1 MTKRSRLHGWQALGF
16 VLSLMVLTAWHGVQ
30 AAAVDA
36 AAARAFAANWLASAG
51 DPLNNGLSE
60 KTLGE
65 GATPIP
71 SDAGVTLAY
80 AIGLK
85 PAGFVVIAA
94 DDRLSPLVM
103 FSDSGAFSLDT
114 RNPALAFLKADLT
127 ARFAVLAQ
135 SAPATRGAADANVA
149 AAIQAN
155 QDYWRRFTSAQTRAS
170 TQDVVAETWVDA
182 LVKSQWSQG
191 EGIFNY
197 HTPTIYDRSYSF
209 DNPGSKDNIVCGCV
223 ATMTAQLMRYFQW
236 PQKPIGKVTGNC
248 TIVYKNQNV
257 EPKDETKEIALE
269 LYLRGGDGRG
279 GAYRWD
285 LMPLT
290 ATGAESI
297 EVLSQIGALCF
308 DAGLSVNM
316 TYNIENGGAS
326 GAKAN
331 AATMMSTFQYA
342 GVAGGANLDTA
353 RASLDARRPC
363 AFSMSS
369 ATAGDGH
376 AVVLDGYGRI
386 DGRWYYHLNMGW
398 GGNSDGWYNFEETW
412 MGGNGN
418 YWNTGVSV
426 DYQNIYRQ
434 PLQKNELATTEGR
447 IISGRITDANGKPV
461 AGVKVAIRKAGE
473 TDIHQTMLAWYD
485 PIDPVATPIYRD
497 WDQFGNNDGIWQDS
511 ELPGADKFRNTTDA
525 NGIWAI
531 DKVAAG
537 SYEIVLE
544 KDGLQFQ
551 GVKDVIVGSANTW
564 GINFVASPEEELALE
579 NWWTENNVVYLEFNR
594 AVGRVLADASKLKIG
609 SVNLST
615 SSSVRINPASNL
627 IAIII
632 DGTVPSGELAMDE
645 DFLVIDVDGDST
657 SDQNGVNDAA
667 VIKVAPKVS
676 GKTADAAPAAS
687 SVTAITRDGNA
698 FDTVGPEL
706 TFKVV
711 GTLDAIAIT
720 DFHIARDVAY
730 HGPEGTYTEK
740 QAVSLPTATISSWDA
755 STGTLTVKV
764 GSGDGF
770 IRVDYLPAKGR
781 PFLTSETYHVD
792 NVAPAIVEAKIDPA
806 NRFVDIIWNEPVGN
820 AKYQALT
827 ANDLDLRLHTN
838 NGTITNA
845 LVYKV
850 TKTDGNPLPGP
861 ATSIR
866 AYIKYTPDLAAD
878 VSFNPTTP
886 SAMANAGQDTL
897 KALKVPAGVET
908 IEILPYAGRV
918 TDKNGN
924 DVPDT
929 TTTGELTLSD
939 NKPPCLTSAILGY
952 DNYALLLTFNER
964 VFNNDLGIINLDTK
978 AVKEANAKIDKYGGQ
993 KIETQIPATS
1003 FKLSVKTFGGKSVTL
1018 ESSKVIRVP
1027 MEGEAEHRIGTC
1039 NVYLIFKDDVRKIID
1054 PSNYNYGDEKCPKSI
1069 IVEIEK
1075 NKIFN
1080 VRGIPNKPIKLEI
1093 PIHYNYNLGY
1103 SLGETPNAAMLPPAM
1118 FSNYGRGDN
1127 RTNVY
1132 TQIIAKKEDTET
1144 LYVKYPDD
1152 KGYGGILLNNV
1163 IDDTADDEEG
1173 AAVDEALEYYGVWY
1187 RDLDGDGRVDAVDLN
1202 FKNPYR
1208 PDPSTGKV
1216 AVLTIGSQALTGF
1229 NVWVQ
1234 ANDPN
1239 DYDDNENGFFLPK
1252 DELSWSSYFPS
1263 EKTPKNKKTNKEQY
1277 GYFAD
1282 NWDTNKS
1289 FYKFSSNWVKV
1300 TVKSAK
1306 TIPNSKLGYRF
1317 TTLRLEL
1324 DQKYIPPRTHGDRY
1338 VMVTYTAPKYY
1349 AQKSGKEDQESG
1361 SYDGRIIGAKSLEA
1375 MRDKSPTNP
1384 LNANTIWG
1392 NSDEEAGLY
1401 WVYSRTHNYKNDGTC
1416 NAYFMVDSFGPVFA
1430 WDGAAPA
1437 PVTATAWRGSSYLRN
1452 GETNANAY
1460 DYLDIRFSEPIAYA
1474 ADKALGSQFGYND
1487 APDANLFKPE
1497 GVLHGVWGAEV
1508 LEDGYTVR
1516 YKANGNAFTSRQFN
1530 FNGALYGLNG
1540 GFNET
1545 FAHGRATNAPT
1556 LYCDHRAF
1564 NGTAIGVQPVPAQ
1577 YRVLSQDDNVPLLR
1591 VIDGDASITTNR
1603 SSRGSSVG
1611 CGDYSVTMTMK
1622 ASSVLLKT
1630 IAQGGAFTNKTATWC
1645 RDATELGDA
1654 TAQVTDSWRARGT
1667 SEYGLLANSLSE
1679 ANRPGSA
1686 VYGAIGNITATNL
1699 NYQGYVRGKQNLSAD
1714 GLTYAPDPV
1723 EWGYGYSTF
1732 STPIRA
1738 MMSGPVYNMVK
1749 VSPYTDT
1756 APNKTTR
1763 IQANQAVPV
1772 LGIDIAGSST
1782 YKLTQLVV
1790 RAIDMSQGQFDP
1802 AIDFRPL
1809 ADGAT
1814 SGILLVNAAGQIVD
1828 ISNDGL
1834 EWSEWRTNA
1843 AGQMYRE
1850 VTMRLLSPDALP
1862 TIGGNAQSFDYV
1874 LKVVTSE
1881 NFNLGDSFV
1890 IEIPD
1895 DGITIGNFS
1904 SADEHTATWGTPN
1917 GTKGFPFTDHR
1928 FRDNNADGAWSAGD
1942 AIASNEDASYIY
1954 PLYDG
1959 GRPYENRQSVPF
1971 LSKPGV
1977 NVRNLYYAKKSG
1989 ATNPEISPSHG
2000 VANFSSYYENL
2011 ISLLSA
2017 KGIDFLGTEIDL
2029 DYNVDYVPG
2038 DDVWYDIGGEPGV
2051 YDEGIDIPLFGNAN
2065 AFPLPWQISEAGAQS
2080 PHLRAAAPASAGS
2093 ALAGNTIAA
2102 PSGQP
2107 VAVVGVDMQDAG
2119 AGFGPRYVLNGSI
2132 LIETISKNAV
2142 YGNSVVTFNSADK
2155 TLAWNGGAAV
2165 SVPAPVGDRAI
2176 LVGADGAFMVVRRLE
2191 DTLPA
2196 ADTTV
2201 DMVIS
2206 SNDDRDIQQ
2215 PTAITGVRILGVGRG
2230 NEPGTYTLSRSG
2242 NFLSWNGGDAVDV
2255 SAGGHFILNPATTD
2269 YLKIQVSQLGG
2280 APSEPLAVYQSEGR
2294 TIMPFLHI
2302 SGLEIMAASDMI
2314 RQGFYTFSYD
2324 GAGALSWGTG
2334 NPVKV
2339 NALKEGDLAIVY
2351 GDGQSTDYP
2360 HNYIVVRRGAGP
2372 LPAEAVSDSLFVNQT
2387 QLLKVDVT
2395 LTNVKGVTPTH
2406 FSPMSNDETSGIS
2419 LWWDANADGKF
2430 NLGDMFVPL
2439 LEVPVLVG
2447 GGNSYSCTLR
2457 PDPSWLTAWLSS
2469 PQNTATRGHNFFVC
2483 VRTTVDMSY
2492 GDQFSVAAKFYE
2504 PTEPDYENGGVCFAT
2519 GNSGVI
2525 SCTSITNTVFTKRT
2539 HAGQSIDAGQH
2550 VNLVAIDHFLGADLG
2565 NSVYITSVKVNIHG
2579 VDNFDPEKVFTPMDA
2594 ANPGE
2599 RGIVLKTAA
2608 GKVVPCHIVITD
2620 EPAKKLW
2627 TYELLPEASAGDSSV
2642 PADAD
2647 GGQADHLIAINLSDE
2662 LPFGVSFYA
2671 SMGDTA
2677 VSYNTGAGSAAGVRT
2692 DNLTSTINSSYA
2704 DLLGSSMVSTTT
2716 GLLVN
2721 RIGAGVA
2728 SAYHNITI
2736 GYDPITNTYTLSWN
2750 GNSVTIDMTEP
2761 GTYTLGS
2768 GSNAITVTFDP
2779 AAFLKEDTIVNGR
2792 PPQTIKLGDKLLP
2805 VAAQG
2810 LRYHDAN
2817 ANGRYD
2823 DGEAIALANGKPVYG
2838 TDTAL
2843 CSVDF
2848 TAADRLSFFD
2858 ENGDGRYDA
2867 GEAIFHDTDG
2877 IYSLPWMDHFL
2888 DSDNYVTPG
2897 QGAASAIGANA
2908 YLVDAATVSPAAGD
2922 DVAAGL
2928 YLYYLD
2934 TNPDGRGYVHG
2945 EDIIV
2950 ARSAAAGPMPELK
2963 LSAAD
2968 KIVLDPAYL
2977 ALEDKSAYTAPAVG
2991 SALAQ
2996 FDPQDYLRF
3005 RRGGNDDAA
3014 FEQGEALF
3022 LSVDGKYSAPSFTW
3036 TIRVDNHR
3044 VARRYNP
3051 SAPAPFNDAS
3061 SALTAIIGLD
3071 LANSGATDVLLTS
3084 LTLRFYNDRGFT
3096 QSDLRTLTKDIQSG
3110 VQLWRDMDGNGIFNP
3125 AIDQLVELS
3134 DAPAWSNDGT
3144 ASILTFSPKSGN
3156 DIASENVDGIYD
3168 FFVVIQPDVT
3178 SNSLQ
3183 EYNYD
3188 KGDQFHVVVR
3198 NADVSLNKPL
3208 NTSAA
3213 LTTSVITIDSCPP
3226 AVDATPSVADSDK
3239 DGFIETISISFNE
3252 KLRPGMLDDTAIWNI
3267 VDADTN
3273 NPVIVEKATLSDDY
3287 LTVTLTLAE
3296 ASLGT
3301 SSGPQR
3307 LGVSYTS
3314 DCALLDWAGNPVD
3327 FTDIVTGDTIAPAIL
3342 HHQLPVSAAAI
3353 DLDTVTP
3360 AAFFYHDRNA
3370 NNQWDDGED
3379 IWTGSA
3385 TYADPAIY
3393 ADARQRVWNG
3403 GNAWTTTLGY
3413 TGKPLANAK
3422 FCDANA
3428 NGAFDAGEF
3437 AWLDLDDNGDCL
3449 AADITIPTNR
3459 TEEIEVLDSDHDGI
3473 VDAIRVS
3480 FSEALKDDTMT
3491 GYLAY
3496 ADAFLAP
3503 KWSLAGRSNLK
3514 AWRQGLNDT
3523 TLKDAIDNSVLYFSF
3538 DPASTPDTNL
3548 TPALSIA
3555 SGETLADAAGNKLNG
3570 GAALSGLATTD
3581 QARPVLLK
3589 AVASARV
3596 SAKGTLAAG
3605 STITLTFSEPL
3616 VQYLDETAS
3625 LLDDDLAI
3633 SGAPDLN
3640 DVAIVANANVI
3651 TLTFNAETTGWPPSG
3666 VTITVNDVADS
3677 IFGDAA
3683 GHSLLPVADF
3693 PIEGLQAADPT
3704 AFISPTEGQF
3714 IRSVSDKLAVNVHL
3728 GDGFAATIWT
3738 LQLLNAKTGDI
3749 LASANG
3755 TAADLKA
3762 DPLFTFSGWRQ
3773 PGVYTYTLKLTLT
3786 IGDADTVTE
3795 VTFFAAAPDDVLN
3808 AGEVV
3813 NDGPAADT
3821 DQILATDTELAANW
3835 GDFAAANGLPA
3846 ASYYTLAF
3854 QKDGADFADPVT
3866 VPGTSADIDELTL
3879 TLGRAYRAIVEAYSA
3894 DNILLAR
3901 AYSDGATAVDALD
3914 DITAPVIVSA
3924 NIADADGNALTQT
3937 SSTSTLHVAWNALDD
3952 IAIGQFQY
3960 RVVKTADSA
3969 LWSEDTGT
3977 MTAARQGFATTTTA
3991 NGGILVIGGFNGTV
4005 YLGSA
4010 ETYSA
4015 AARAWTA
4022 ASYTLNVPRANFGFI
4037 DLGDGRLVALG
4048 GDTATGATDSIEIFN
4063 GTAWL
4068 NAGTL
4073 PAALYGSQAVK
4084 VDDSRIWLIGGF
4096 DTDGNMSSDIVEITI
4111 ADDNTAHCLLLPC
4124 KLSTPRAGYQAAA
4137 QRRNGKLYVV
4147 VAGGYDD
4154 ANAPSAVI
4162 DSFEVETL
4170 ALTTRAFATPRSD
4183 AALVEV
4189 PQDADNSDLWFIGGL
4204 DADNKALTSVE
4215 RLRASGVVD
4224 SVADMTDARFG
4235 AAAIWLAS
4243 AECVLVAGGYRDFTT
4258 GLASAEI
4265 AFAAGTA
4272 WKPAANLT
4280 TAGRYGFSLAVA
4292 GQEDN
4297 ERVVAF
4303 GGLANDRYTTVTES
4317 RATVEAVTAWTTRTV
4332 DPAVDSLDT
4341 VFTIDGL
4348 DLTVGD
4354 SYAVQLKA
4362 ADAAGNWSSV
4372 FETPAVL
4379 IDLSPIVTLDCELL
4393 PTDGLA
4399 TARSSFTFT
4408 VHGDGVSDYR
4418 WQLNDNGWSDW
4429 TPAANAITL
4438 NGLAADAYTLRVV
4451 GRTAAGL
4458 EQAEA
4463 IATVRTWTVELPLA
4477 TIASGLPADSTSN
4490 TDFVVAVTGNGITHY
4505 RYRLNGADWSADC
4518 AIDQTLALNGL
4529 AEGTHTLD
4537 IVGGADGVWQT
4548 TLTSQTWTVVARQ
4561 LAITTKP
4568 DIPADRIIAVNAIDI
4583 TLADTADPAEVNDFR
4598 YELRDSEGN
4607 LVAGGA
4613 DELPLGQTVSL
4624 TALKPGLYTFSAVGK
4639 RKGVWEETSHTEMT
4653 FTVAAADFAFFTPEL
4668 AVSTTTN
4675 YTVTVNL
4682 NGLTACEYAL
4692 DYGETVT
4699 LDDGEDTFDIGPLT
4713 TGRHLLKLWG
4723 IDANDNRQTNA
4734 AEILVNVTS
4743 ELPVGDRLIVRLDPP
4758 AATQALADGYIDLTL
4773 VVSDR
4778 LMAEPAASDF
4788 IVTNGTV
4795 KAITPVDGDAK
4806 AFVVTVTPTLAEDAA
4821 DAAVTVQ
4828 LPANTLYTSATGTGN
4843 AASNVAS
4850 VIVYRDALLDFTLV
4864 AQDKDGNDLPAEG
4877 INLGDVITVTVQAKS
4892 AAAFNGGELKLLF
4905 NPDKFALA
4913 EELTDP
4919 ATLLVDP
4926 YVFYIKLA
4934 ENNPDKPGENNPDE
4948 PGKDNPDEPG
4958 KDNPD
4963 FERLYDGAEPARLIG
4978 FRLAALADLEK
4989 TAPAAGTNAF
4999 ITLKLKAIAAGAA
5012 DAADLR
5018 VVAADN
5024 AAVSLAGYGLVAA
5037 DSPAI
5042 RYGNLSVAVNEPVPT
5057 ITIAL
5062 DKTTVTE
5069 GEKATL
5075 TASIDHIASADLD
5088 IDITGDRHLH
5098 LTIPAGTL
5106 TASCDIET
5114 ADDSFLTGDYTID
5127 LQVEDASFGTIGPY
5141 SAVTLTVRDADAR
5154 NITVT
5159 ASPDTI
5165 REGESVTF
5173 TAALPEGVTAK
5184 TAAQLTFS
5192 LTASTLESG
5201 CYIVDAARLTIPAG
5215 ASAGTVTIT
5224 TYPDGIQDDGRELV
5238 LAIDALTI
5246 GSASAALFTA
5256 PEPITVGVDNT
5267 DAIPGDFTEDGTVDY
5282 KDILKFA
5289 NYYGTITT
5297 SETAQYDLNSD
5308 GVIDYKD
5315 VLILASTYD
5324 SGSTR
5329 SALYASVRANPVI
5342 QLKLVETSGKSVFQV
5357 GDTLSFELRLSAP
5370 EALNLKGG
5378 VAVFSFDSSVLDFT
5392 SELTTK
5398 VIIDEDWRDFGAGV
5412 EVQKNGAIQLR
5423 GINMDGI
5430 DAEPGQEVTI
5440 ARFTMEAKAE
5450 CAAASVTLSDPE
5462 GTSDRGNTE
5471 DGTLDAEVIQA
5482 PAFTIS
5488 NGDNPPAITLAF
5500 EVTASTTRASEKVGF
5515 ILATRSGA
5523 SADVAAAD
5531 GDIVATPAG
5540 PEPYRLVSKA
5550 GDIELVRDFRPLA
5563 DDTTWPIAIT
5573 VTAGTLTLDWALS
5586 LSGTDPDYAMP
5597 AYYNFY
5603 LDLGDGS
5610 QPIHL
5615 NAPGAA
5621 TSIELPA
5628 GSYTNASVRAV
5639 KADFCKTLTLS
5650 LNAGWNLIGLP
5661 FALDDDSTARL
5672 AALKPSMLQDGVYSP
5687 AAVADFTAGQVLWL
5701 NLAAATELT
5710 LSGIVTEPA
5719 QGVAVKAGWNFV
5731 TPLWGATLTRPDTAT
5746 VPIIWRWTPEGYRDC
5761 LDGSTQE
5768 LGRGYWL
5775 YSTTDQLIWTK

>member
-1 MTKRSRLHGWQALGF
+1 MRSRLHGWRALGC

-36 AAARAFAANWLASAG
+36 AAARTFAANWLTAAG

-65 GATPIP
+65 GVTPIA
-71 SDAGVTLAY
+71 SDEGVTLAY
-80 AIGLK
+80 AINLQ

-103 FSDSGAFSLDT
+103 FSDRGAFSLDK

-135 SAPATRGAADANVA
+135 NAAETRGAADDVTAT
-149 AAIQAN
+149 IQSN
-155 QDYWRRFTSAQTRAS
+155 QDYWRRFTSAQTRAG
-170 TQDVVAETWVDA
+170 TQNVVAETWVDA
-182 LVKSQWSQG
+182 LIKSKWNQG
-191 EGIFNY
+191 DGIYNY
-197 HTPTIYDRSYSF
+197 HTPTIYDSSYSF
-209 DNPGSKDNIVCGCV
+209 DNPGSTDNIVCGCV

-236 PQKPIGKVTGNC
+236 PQKPIGKVTGSCN
-248 TIVYKNQNV
+248 IVYRNQNID
-257 EPKDETKEIALE
+257 PKNLEIEGKYFRGITLTDY
-269 LYLRGGDGRG
+269 YLRGGDGRG

-285 LMPLT
+285 LMPLSP
-290 ATGAESI
+290 TGSEPNEA
-297 EVLSQIGALCF
+297 LSQIGALCF

-316 TYNIENGGAS
+316 TYNSKNSGES

-331 AATMMSTFQYA
+331 ADTMMSTFQYA
-342 GVAGGANLDTA
+342 GVSGGANLDTA

-369 ATAGDGH
+369 ATAGGGH

-398 GGNSDGWYNFEETW
+398 GGNADGWYNFEETW
-412 MGGNGN
+412 MGGTGK
-418 YWNTGVSV
+418 YWNTGVNV

-434 PLQKNELATTEGR
+434 PLQKNELATTAGR

-497 WDQFGNNDGIWQDS
+497 WDQAGNNDGKWDDD

-551 GVKDVIVGSANTW
+551 GVKAVTVGSANQW
-564 GINFVASPEEELALE
+564 GLNFVATPEEELALE

-594 AVGRVLADASKLKIG
+594 AVGRVLADVSKLKIG
-609 SVNLST
+609 SVALSE

-627 IAIII
+627 IAIIL

-645 DFLVIDVDGDST
+645 DFLVIDVDGDSA
-657 SDQNGVNDAA
+657 SDQEGVNDAA
-667 VIKVAPKVS
+667 VIKVAPQVP
-676 GKTADAAPAAS
+676 GKSAGSASATS

-706 TFKVV
+706 TFKVE

-730 HGPEGTYTEK
+730 HGPEGTWSEK
-740 QAVSLPTATISSWDA
+740 LAVTPPTATISSWDA
-755 STGTLTVKV
+755 ATGILTVNV
-764 GSGDGF
+764 GTGDAF
-770 IRVDYLPAKGR
+770 VRVDYLPATGR
-781 PFLTSETYHVD
+781 PFLTGKTYHVD
-792 NVAPAIVEAKIDPA
+792 NLAPAIVKAEIDPS
-806 NRFVDIIWNEPVGN
+806 NQFVDIEWNEPVGN

-838 NGTITNA
+838 NGTITKA

-850 TKTDGNPLPGP
+850 TNTDGTELTGP
-861 ATSIR
+861 AAAIR
-866 AYIKYTPDLAAD
+866 AYIKYTPDLAVD
-878 VSFNPTTP
+878 VTFDPANP
-886 SAMANAGQDTL
+886 SDMANAGQDTL

-908 IEILPYAGRV
+908 IEILPYAGQV

-929 TTTGELTLSD
+929 TTTGELALSD
-939 NKPPCLTSAILGY
+939 TKPPCLTSAILGY

-964 VFNNDLGIINLDTK
+964 IFANSHGILNFQNRADIK
-978 AVKEANAKIDKYGGQ
+978 ASAFTVVANAKDGTKT
-993 KIETQIPATS
+993 KIS
-1003 FKLSVKTFGGKSVTL
+1003 GLY
-1018 ESSKVIRVP
+1018 RVP
-1027 MEGEAEHRIGTC
+1027 MEGENDHRLGTNAIYLMFTNTAERKWLDPNGYADSDAKRPVSVTLTINANSLYNQRGIG
-1039 NVYLIFKDDVRKIID
+1039 N
-1054 PSNYNYGDEKCPKSI
+1054 
-1069 IVEIEK
+1069 
-1075 NKIFN
+1075 NKIS
-1080 VRGIPNKPIKLEI
+1080 VTIPL
-1093 PIHYNYNLGY
+1093 HQNYNLGY
-1103 SLGETPNAAMLPPAM
+1103 ARGDDHRAAMLPPAM
-1118 FSNYGRGDN
+1118 FSNFGRGDN
-1127 RTNVY
+1127 DTNVY
-1132 TQIIAKKEDTET
+1132 TQIIAKEK

-1152 KGYGGILLNNV
+1152 KGFGAIQLNNV
-1163 IDDTADDEEG
+1163 IDDTANDEQG
-1173 AAVDEALEYYGVWY
+1173 AAEGEALEYYGVWY

-1208 PDPSTGKV
+1208 LNPSTGNV
-1216 AVLTIGSQALTGF
+1216 ADLKIGSQALAGF

-1239 DYDDNENGFFLPK
+1239 DYQNEEEYLYLPK
-1252 DELSWSSYFPS
+1252 DELYWAAYFPFG
-1263 EKTPKNKKTNKEQY
+1263 TNPKNTKWGKDKY
-1277 GYFAD
+1277 AYFAD
-1282 NWDTNKS
+1282 NWDTSKS
-1289 FYKFSSNWVKV
+1289 FYKFSSNWVKAM
-1300 TVKSAK
+1300 VKSAK
-1306 TIPNSKLGYRF
+1306 TIPNSNLGYRF

-1324 DQKYIPPRTHGDRY
+1324 DQTHIPPRTHGDRY

-1349 AQKSGKEDQESG
+1349 AQKSGNQDQESG

-1375 MRDKSPTNP
+1375 KRDKAPSNP
-1384 LNANTIWG
+1384 ENVNTIWG

-1401 WVYSRTHNYKNDGTC
+1401 WVYSRTHKYKYDDGTC

-1437 PVTATAWRGSSYLRN
+1437 PVTATAWRASSYLRN
-1452 GETNANAY
+1452 GESDASAY

-1474 ADKALGSQFGYND
+1474 ADKALGAQFGYND
-1487 APDANLFKPE
+1487 TSDDALFKPE

-1530 FNGALYGLNG
+1530 FFGALYGLNG

-1545 FAHGRATNAPT
+1545 FAHSRYTESPPT

-1564 NGTAIGVQPVPAQ
+1564 SGTAIGVQPVPAQ
-1577 YRVLSQDDNVPLLR
+1577 YRVLSQDATVPMLR

-1603 SSRGSSVG
+1603 SSRGNSVG

-1630 IAQGGAFTNKTATWC
+1630 IAQGGAFTTKTATWY
-1645 RDATELGDA
+1645 RDATRLGDA
-1654 TAQVTDSWRARGT
+1654 TAQFSDSERSRGT
-1667 SEYGLLANSLSE
+1667 TEYGLRANSLSE

-1686 VYGAIGNITATNL
+1686 VYGAIGNITATNVTHQAY
-1699 NYQGYVRGKQNLSAD
+1699 NQGKQNLSAS

-1723 EWGYGYSTF
+1723 EWGYGYSSF

-1749 VSPYTDT
+1749 VSPIT
-1756 APNKTTR
+1756 APSRTTR
-1763 IQANQAVPV
+1763 IQANQAISV
-1772 LGIDIAGSST
+1772 LGIDIAGSSS
-1782 YKLTQLVV
+1782 YKLTKIVV

-1809 ADGAT
+1809 ADGAA
-1814 SGILLVNAAGQIVD
+1814 SGVLLLNAAGQVVD

-1850 VTMRLLSPDALP
+1850 VTMRLLAPDALP
-1862 TIGGNAQSFDYV
+1862 TAGGAAQSFDYT

-1881 NFNLGDSFV
+1881 NFNLGDSFI

-1895 DGITIGNFS
+1895 DGISIGNFA
-1904 SADEHTATWGTPN
+1904 SADEHAATWGTPN

-1928 FRDNNADGAWSAGD
+1928 FRDNNKDGAWSYGD
-1942 AIASNEDASYIY
+1942 AIASSEDASYIY

-1959 GRPYENRQSVPF
+1959 GRPYENMQSVPF

-2080 PHLRAAAPASAGS
+2080 PHLRAAAPATAGS
-2093 ALAGNTIAA
+2093 ALASATIAA

-2142 YGNSVVTFNSADK
+2142 YGNSVVTFSSAEQ

-2165 SVPAPVGDRAI
+2165 AVPAKVGERAI

-2191 DTLPA
+2191 DTLPT

-2230 NEPGTYTLSRSG
+2230 NEPGAYVLSRSG
-2242 NFLSWNGGDAVDV
+2242 NSLSWNGGPAVDV
-2255 SAGGHFILNPATTD
+2255 SAGGHFILNPASTD
-2269 YLKIQVSQLGG
+2269 YLKIQVSQVGG
-2280 APSEPLAVYQSEGR
+2280 AASETLAVYQSEGR

-2302 SGLEIMAASDMI
+2302 SGLEIMAVSDMI

-2334 NPVKV
+2334 SPVKV
-2339 NALKEGDLAIVY
+2339 NALKQGDLAIVY

-2439 LEVPVLVG
+2439 LEAPVLVG
-2447 GGNSYSCTLR
+2447 GGNSYTCTLR

-2519 GNSGVI
+2519 GNSGTI

-2599 RGIVLKTAA
+2599 RGIVLKTAT
-2608 GKVVPCHIVITD
+2608 GKVVPCHIVITAD
-2620 EPAKKLW
+2620 PANKLW

-2768 GSNAITVTFDP
+2768 GDNAITVTFDP

-2792 PPQTIKLGDKLLP
+2792 PPKTLKLGDRLLP
-2805 VAAQG
+2805 VAGQG

-2823 DGEAIALANGKPVYG
+2823 DGEAIALADGTPIYG
-2838 TDTAL
+2838 SDTAL
-2843 CSVDF
+2843 CAVDF
-2848 TAADRLSFFD
+2848 SAADRISFFD
-2858 ENGDGRYDA
+2858 ENGNGAYDA
-2867 GEAIFHDTDG
+2867 NEAIFHDTDG

-2908 YLVDAATVSPAAGD
+2908 YLVDAATVSPDAGA

-2950 ARSAAAGPMPELK
+2950 ARSAAAGAMPELT
-2963 LSAAD
+2963 LAAAD

-3022 LSVDGKYSAPSFTW
+3022 LSADGKYSAPSFTW
-3036 TIRVDNHR
+3036 TIRVDNNR

-3051 SAPAPFNDAS
+3051 NAPAPFNDAS

-3144 ASILTFSPKSGN
+3144 ASLLTFSPKSGN
-3156 DIASENVDGIYD
+3156 EIISENVDGIYD

-3183 EYNYD
+3183 EYNHD

-3226 AVDATPSVADSDK
+3226 AIAATPAVTDSDK
-3239 DGFIETISISFNE
+3239 DGFIETITIAFNE
-3252 KLRPGMLDDTAIWNI
+3252 RLRPGMLDDTAIWNI

-3301 SSGPQR
+3301 TSGPQR
-3307 LGVSYTS
+3307 LGVAYTS

-3327 FTDIVTGDTIAPAIL
+3327 FTDIVTGDSIAPVVL
-3342 HHQLPVSAAAI
+3342 HHQLPVSTAAI
-3353 DLDTVTP
+3353 DYDCVTP

-3370 NNQWDDGED
+3370 NGQWDDGED
-3379 IWTGSA
+3379 IWTGAS
-3385 TYADPAIY
+3385 TY

-3403 GNAWTTTLGY
+3403 GNAWTTPIGY
-3413 TGKPLANAK
+3413 VGKPLANAK
-3422 FCDANA
+3422 FCDAND
-3428 NGAFDAGEF
+3428 NGTFDAGEF
-3437 AWLDLDDNGDCL
+3437 AWLDLDDDDDCL
-3449 AADITIPTNR
+3449 AADVLIPTSR

-3473 VDAIRVS
+3473 IDAIRVT

-3491 GYLAY
+3491 GYLAH

-3538 DPASTPDTNL
+3538 DPAATPDTNL

-3596 SAKGTLAAG
+3596 SADGILAAG

-3616 VQYLDETAS
+3616 VQYLDENAN
-3625 LLDDDLAI
+3625 LLVSDLAI
-3633 SGAPDLN
+3633 NGAPALT
-3640 DVAIVANANVI
+3640 DVDIAAKDSVI
-3651 TLTFNAETTGWPPSG
+3651 TLTFNAETSGWPTSG
-3666 VTITVNDVADS
+3666 VTITVNDIADS

-3683 GHSLLPVADF
+3683 GHSLLPVADL
-3693 PIEGLQAADPT
+3693 PIEGFQAADPT
-3704 AFISPTEGQF
+3704 AFTYPTDGQF
-3714 IRSVSDKLAVNVHL
+3714 IRSDSDDLAVTVHL
-3728 GDGFAATIWT
+3728 GDGAAATAWK
-3738 LQLLNAKTGDI
+3738 LQLLNAADGSELGVAEGDNSE
-3749 LASANG
+3749 L
-3755 TAADLKA
+3755 AADLA
-3762 DPLFTFSGWRQ
+3762 SFSGWRLT
-3773 PGVYTYTLKLTLT
+3773 GVYTYTLKLTLT

-3795 VTFFAAAPDDVLN
+3795 VTFCSAADSDVLS

-3821 DQILATDTELAANW
+3821 DQVLATATELAANW

-3846 ASYYTLAF
+3846 ASYYKLAF
-3854 QKDGADFADPVT
+3854 LENGADFAGPVT
-3866 VPGTSADIDELTL
+3866 VIGTSAAIDGLAL
-3879 TLGRAYRAIVEAYSA
+3879 TLGRAYVAIVEAYSA
-3894 DNILLAR
+3894 DDVLLAR

-3924 NIADADGNALTQT
+3924 NVSDADGNALTQT
-3937 SSTSTLHVAWNALDD
+3937 SSTTTLHVAWNALDD
-3952 IAIGQFQY
+3952 TAIGQFQY

-3969 LWSEDTGT
+3969 LWSEDAGS
-3977 MTAARQGFATTTTA
+3977 MTAAREGFATAVA
-3991 NGGILVIGGFNGTV
+3991 NGVIQVIGGFNGTV

-4015 AARAWTA
+4015 ASRTWTA
-4022 ASYTLNVPRANFGFI
+4022 APYALNVPRANFGFI

-4048 GDTATGATDSIEIFN
+4048 GDTATGPTDSIEIFN

-4084 VDDSRIWLIGGF
+4084 VDDNRIWLIGGF

-4111 ADDNTAHCLLLPC
+4111 ADDNTALCLPLSC

-4154 ANAPSAVI
+4154 ANVPSAVI

-4170 ALTTRAFATPRSD
+4170 ALTTRAFATARSD

-4189 PQDADNSDLWFIGGL
+4189 PQDDDNSDIWFIGGL
-4204 DADNKALTSVE
+4204 DADNQALASVE

-4224 SVADMTDARFG
+4224 TVATMTDARFG
-4235 AAAIWLAS
+4235 AAAIWLAH
-4243 AECVLVAGGYRDFTT
+4243 AECVLVAGGYRDFST
-4258 GLASAEI
+4258 GLDSAEI

-4272 WKPAANLT
+4272 WKPASNLT

-4292 GQEDN
+4292 GQDDN

-4317 RATVEAVTAWTTRTV
+4317 RATIEAVTTWTTRTI
-4332 DPAVDSLDT
+4332 DPAVASLAD

-4348 DLTVGD
+4348 DLTVGEA
-4354 SYAVQLKA
+4354 YAVQLKA
-4362 ADAAGNWSSV
+4362 ADEAGNWSST

-4379 IDLSPIVTLDCELL
+4379 IDLSPIVVLTCDLL

-4399 TARSSFTFT
+4399 TARSSFTFS
-4408 VHGDGVSDYR
+4408 VLGDGVSDYR
-4418 WQLNDNGWSDW
+4418 WQLNDGAWSDW
-4429 TPAANAITL
+4429 TPAATAIEL
-4438 NGLAADAYTLRVV
+4438 NGLAAGAYTLRAV

-4463 IATVRTWTVELPLA
+4463 IATVRTWTVQEPLA
-4477 TIASGLPADSTSN
+4477 TIAAGLPTDSTSN

-4505 RYRLNGADWSADC
+4505 RHRLDGAAWSADC
-4518 AIDQTLALNGL
+4518 AIDQTFALNGL
-4529 AEGTHTLD
+4529 TEGTHTLEV
-4537 IVGGADGVWQT
+4537 IGGADGVWQAIP
-4548 TLTSQTWTVVARQ
+4548 TSQTWTIVARQ
-4561 LAITTKP
+4561 LVITAEP
-4568 DIPADRIIAVNAIDI
+4568 AIPADRILAANALDI
-4583 TLADTADPAEVNDFR
+4583 TLADTAEPAEVTDFR
-4598 YELRDSEGN
+4598 FELRDAEGN
-4607 LVAGGA
+4607 LVAGGS

-4624 TALKPGLYTFSAVGK
+4624 NALEPGRYTFSAVGK
-4639 RKGVWEETSHTEMT
+4639 RNGAWETSPAEMT
-4653 FTVAAADFAFFTPEL
+4653 FTVAAADFASFTPEL
-4668 AVSTTTN
+4668 AISTTTN
-4675 YTVTVNL
+4675 YTVTVSL

-4692 DYGETVT
+4692 DGDLIT
-4699 LDDGEDTFDIGPLT
+4699 LADGEDTFDIGPLT
-4713 TGRHLLKLWG
+4713 TGMHLLQLWG
-4723 IDANDNRQTNA
+4723 IDANGNRQPNA
-4734 AEILVNVTS
+4734 AETLVNVTS
-4743 ELPVGDRLIVRLDPP
+4743 ELPVGDRLTVRLDAP
-4758 AATQALADGYIDLTL
+4758 AATQTLADGDIDLTL
-4773 VVSDR
+4773 VVSDL
-4778 LMAEPAASDF
+4778 LMAAPVAADF

-4795 KAITPVDGDAK
+4795 KAIAPVAGNAK
-4806 AFVVTVTPTLAEDAA
+4806 EFVVTVSPTLAEDAA

-4828 LPANTLYTSATGTGN
+4828 LPANTLYASATGTGN

-4850 VIVYRDALLDFTLV
+4850 VIVYHDALLDFTLV
-4864 AQDKDGNDLPAEG
+4864 AKDEDGNDLPAEG
-4877 INLGDVITVTVQAKS
+4877 INLGDVITVTLQANS

-4919 ATLLVDP
+4919 ATLLVAP
-4926 YVFYIKLA
+4926 YVFF
-4934 ENNPDKPGENNPDE
+4934 KPGE
-4948 PGKDNPDEPG
+4948 
-4958 KDNPD
+4958 DNPD
-4963 FERLYDGAEPARLIG
+4963 FELLDDGAEPARVIG
-4978 FRLAALADLEK
+4978 FRLAALADLNQP
-4989 TAPAAGTNAF
+4989 APAAGTVSF
-4999 ITLKLKAIAAGAA
+4999 ITLKLKAIAAGIAA
-5012 DAADLR
+5012 DDDLR

-5042 RYGNLSVAVNEPVPT
+5042 RYGNLAVAVTEPVPT
-5057 ITIAL
+5057 IAIAL
-5062 DKTTVTE
+5062 DETTVTE
-5069 GEKATL
+5069 GENATL
-5075 TASIDHIASADLD
+5075 TASIDYVASAD
-5088 IDITGDRHLH
+5088 IDIVVTGDRL
-5098 LTIPAGTL
+5098 LTIYAGEL
-5106 TASCDIET
+5106 TASCDIVTE
-5114 ADDSFLTGDYTID
+5114 ADSLLTGDYTID
-5127 LQVEDASFGTIGPY
+5127 LQVEFVSAGNIGPD
-5141 SAVTLTVRDADAR
+5141 SAVTLNVLDADAQ

-5159 ASPDTI
+5159 ASDETI

-5184 TAAQLTFS
+5184 TAAQLTFN
-5192 LTASTLESG
+5192 LTASTLEDG

-5215 ASAGTVTIT
+5215 ASTGSVTVT
-5224 TYPDGIQDDGRELV
+5224 TYPDDIQDDGHELV
-5238 LAIDALTI
+5238 LAIDALTVV
-5246 GSASAALFTA
+5246 SASAALFTK
-5256 PEPITVGVDNT
+5256 PEPITVGVANT
-5267 DAIPGDFTEDGTVDY
+5267 DATPGDFSGDGKVDY
-5282 KDILKFA
+5282 TDILMFA
-5289 NYYGTITT
+5289 EHYGTATT
-5297 SETAQYDLNSD
+5297 PETAQYDLNSD

-5315 VLILASTYD
+5315 VLILASAYD

-5329 SALYASVRANPVI
+5329 SALYAAVRATPVI
-5342 QLKLVETSGKSVFQV
+5342 YLKLVETSGKSVFQF
-5357 GDTLSFELRLSAP
+5357 GDTLSFELRLSAS
-5370 EALNLKGG
+5370 EALKLKGG
-5378 VAVFSFDSSVLDFT
+5378 VAVVSYDSSVLDVT
-5392 SELTTK
+5392 SELTIK
-5398 VIIDEDWRDFGAGV
+5398 AIIDEDWRDLGAGV
-5412 EVQKNGAIQLR
+5412 EVQENGAIQLR
-5423 GINMDGI
+5423 GINLEGI
-5430 DAEPGQEVTI
+5430 EAEPGQEITI

-5450 CAAASVTLSDPE
+5450 CAAASVTLSAPE
-5462 GTSDRGNTE
+5462 GTSDRGNTVN
-5471 DGTLDAEVIQA
+5471 GTLDAETIQA
-5482 PAFTIS
+5482 PAFTIT
-5488 NGDNPPAITLAF
+5488 NGDNPPAIILAF
-5500 EVTASTTRASEKVGF
+5500 EVTSNVTRASEKVGL
-5515 ILATRSGA
+5515 ILATKADA
-5523 SADVAAAD
+5523 SADFATAD
-5531 GDIVATPAG
+5531 GDIAATPAG
-5540 PEPYRLVSKA
+5540 PEPYRLAAKA
-5550 GDIELVRDFRPLA
+5550 GDIELVRDVRPLA

-5573 VTAGTLTLDWALS
+5573 VTEGTLTLDWSLS
-5586 LSGTDPDYAMP
+5586 LSGADPDYAMP

-5621 TSIELPA
+5621 TSIELPV
-5628 GSYTNASVRAV
+5628 GSYTNAAVRAV

-5661 FALDDDSTARL
+5661 FTPDDDSTARL
-5672 AALKPSMLQDGVYSP
+5672 AALKPSTLQDGVYSP

-5701 NLAAATELT
+5701 NLDAATELT
-5710 LSGIVTEPA
+5710 LSGIVAAEPA
-5719 QGVAVKAGWNFV
+5719 QGVAVKPGWNFV
-5731 TPLWGATLTRPDTAT
+5731 TPLWGATLTRPDVTT
-5746 VPIIWRWTPEGYRDC
+5746 VPIIWRWTSEGYRNC
-5761 LDGSTQE
+5761 LDASVQE

-5775 YSTTDQLIWTK
+5775 YSTIDQIIWTK

>member
-1 MTKRSRLHGWQALGF
+1 MRSRLQGWRALGC
-16 VLSLMVLTAWHGVQ
+16 VLSLIVLTAWHGVQ

-36 AAARAFAANWLASAG
+36 DAARTFAANWLTAAG

-80 AIGLK
+80 AIDLQ

-103 FSDSGAFSLDT
+103 FSDRGTFSLDK

-135 SAPATRGAADANVA
+135 SAAETRGAADVTAT
-149 AAIQAN
+149 IQSN
-155 QDYWRRFTSAQTRAS
+155 QDYWRRFTSVQTRAA
-170 TQDVVAETWVDA
+170 TQNVVAETWVDA
-182 LVKSQWSQG
+182 LIKSKWNQG
-191 EGIFNY
+191 DGIYNY
-197 HTPTIYDRSYSF
+197 HTPTIYDSSYSF

-236 PQKPIGKVTGNC
+236 PQKPIGKVTGSCN
-248 TIVYKNQNV
+248 IVYRNQNID
-257 EPKDETKEIALE
+257 PKDETKGIALE

-285 LMPLT
+285 LMPLSP
-290 ATGAESI
+290 TGSEPNEA
-297 EVLSQIGALCF
+297 LSQIGALCF

-326 GAKAN
+326 GANAN

-342 GVAGGANLDTA
+342 GVSGGANLDTA

-398 GGNSDGWYNFEETW
+398 GGNGDGWYNFEETW
-412 MGGNGN
+412 MGGTGN
-418 YWNTGVSV
+418 YWNTGVNV

-434 PLQKNELATTEGR
+434 PLQKNELATTAGR

-497 WDQFGNNDGIWQDS
+497 WDQFGNNDGVWQDD

-551 GVKDVIVGSANTW
+551 GVKAVTVGSANKW
-564 GINFVASPEEELALE
+564 GINFVASPEEELALN

-594 AVGRVLADASKLKIG
+594 AVGRVLADVTKLKIG
-609 SVNLST
+609 SVTLST

-706 TFKVV
+706 TFKVE
-711 GTLDAIAIT
+711 GTLEGIAIT
-720 DFHIARDVAY
+720 DFHVARDVAY
-730 HGPEGTYTEK
+730 QGTEGTFSEK

-764 GSGDGF
+764 GSGDAF
-770 IRVDYLPAKGR
+770 VRVDYLPASGR
-781 PFLTSETYHVD
+781 PFLTGETYHVD
-792 NVAPAIVEAKIDPA
+792 NVAPAIVKAEIDES
-806 NRFVDIIWNEPVGN
+806 NQYVDITWNEPVGN
-820 AKYQALT
+820 AKYQAIT

-838 NGTITNA
+838 NGTITKA

-850 TKTDGNPLPGP
+850 TKTDGNPLFGP

-866 AYIKYTPDLAAD
+866 AYIKYTPDLAVD
-878 VSFNPTTP
+878 VSFDPAT
-886 SAMANAGQDTL
+886 SSDMANAGQDTL

-908 IEILPYAGRV
+908 IEILPYDGQV

-929 TTTGELTLSD
+929 TTTGELALSD
-939 NKPPCLTSAILGY
+939 TKPPCLTSAILGY

-964 VFNNDLGIINLDTK
+964 IFANSYGILNFLEQVRGDIEASAFK
-978 AVKEANAKIDKYGGQ
+978 VVANAKDGTTTSINGLYRVLMEGEDKHRLGTNAIYLMFYNTAERKALDPNGYADDDA
-993 KIETQIPATS
+993 KRP
-1003 FKLSVKTFGGKSVTL
+1003 VSVTL
-1018 ESSKVIRVP
+1018 TINANSLYNQR
-1027 MEGEAEHRIGTC
+1027 GIG
-1039 NVYLIFKDDVRKIID
+1039 N
-1054 PSNYNYGDEKCPKSI
+1054 
-1069 IVEIEK
+1069 
-1075 NKIFN
+1075 NKIS
-1080 VRGIPNKPIKLEI
+1080 VTIPL
-1093 PIHYNYNLGY
+1093 HQNYNLGY
-1103 SLGETPNAAMLPPAM
+1103 ARGDDHRAAMLPPAM
-1118 FSNYGRGDN
+1118 FSNFGRGADG
-1127 RTNVY
+1127 TNVY
-1132 TQIIAKKEDTET
+1132 TQIIAKEK

-1152 KGYGGILLNNV
+1152 KGVGAILLNNV
-1163 IDDTADDEEG
+1163 IDDDKAEQGAADDK
-1173 AAVDEALEYYGVWY
+1173 ALEYYGVWY

-1208 PDPSTGKV
+1208 PDTSTGKM
-1216 AVLTIGSQALTGF
+1216 AVLTIGSQALAGF

-1239 DYDDNENGFFLPK
+1239 DYQNVEDDFYLPEE
-1252 DELSWSSYFPS
+1252 ELNWSYFTLGTAPKNTQS
-1263 EKTPKNKKTNKEQY
+1263 EKIKY
-1277 GYFAD
+1277 GNFAAYWD
-1282 NWDTNKS
+1282 NRNWFN
-1289 FYKFSSNWVKV
+1289 YRFSRNWIKV

-1306 TIPNSKLGYRF
+1306 TIPNSTKDYCY

-1324 DQKYIPPRTHGDRY
+1324 DQTNIPPRTHGDRY

-1349 AQKSGKEDQESG
+1349 APKSQNAEQESG

-1384 LNANTIWG
+1384 SNANTIWG

-1401 WVYSRTHNYKNDGTC
+1401 WVYSRTHKYKYDDGTC

-1452 GETNANAY
+1452 GETNAYAY

-1545 FAHGRATNAPT
+1545 VAHARSTNAPT

-1630 IAQGGAFTNKTATWC
+1630 IAQGGAFTTKTATWY
-1645 RDATELGDA
+1645 RDTTKLGDA
-1654 TAQVTDSWRARGT
+1654 TAQFTDAQRSRGT
-1667 SEYGLLANSLSE
+1667 TEYGLRANSLSE

-1686 VYGAIGNITATNL
+1686 VYGAIGNVTATNE
-1699 NYQGYVRGKQNLSAD
+1699 NYQKYNLGKQNLSAS

-1749 VSPYTDT
+1749 VSPIS
-1756 APNKTTR
+1756 APFQTTR
-1763 IQANQAVPV
+1763 IQANQAVSV

-1782 YKLTQLVV
+1782 YKLTQVVV

-1809 ADGAT
+1809 ADGAA
-1814 SGILLVNAAGQIVD
+1814 SGVLLLNAAGQVVD

-1850 VTMRLLSPDALP
+1850 VTMRLLAPDALP
-1862 TIGGNAQSFDYV
+1862 TAGGTAQSFDYT

-1881 NFNLGDSFV
+1881 NFNLGDSFI

-1895 DGITIGNFS
+1895 DGITIGNFA
-1904 SADEHTATWGTPN
+1904 SADEHAATWGTPN

-1928 FRDNNADGAWSAGD
+1928 FRDNNGDGAWSFGD
-1942 AIASNEDASYIY
+1942 AIASAEDLSYIY

-1959 GRPYENRQSVPF
+1959 GRPYENKQAVSF

-1989 ATNPEISPSHG
+1989 GTNPEMSPIHG
-2000 VANFSSYYENL
+2000 VANFSSYYTNL
-2011 ISLLSA
+2011 ISLLSF
-2017 KGIDFLGTEIDL
+2017 KDINFLGTSIDL

-2080 PHLRAAAPASAGS
+2080 PHLRAAAPATAGS
-2093 ALAGNTIAA
+2093 ALASATIAA

-2142 YGNSVVTFNSADK
+2142 YGNSVVTFSSADQ

-2165 SVPAPVGDRAI
+2165 AVPAKVGERAI
-2176 LVGADGAFMVVRRLE
+2176 LVGADGAFMVIRRLE

-2230 NEPGTYTLSRSG
+2230 NEPGAYVLNRSG
-2242 NFLSWNGGDAVDV
+2242 NRLSWNGGPAVDV

-2269 YLKIQVSQLGG
+2269 YLKIQVSQVGG
-2280 APSEPLAVYQSEGR
+2280 AASETLAVYQSEGR

-2302 SGLEIMAASDMI
+2302 SGLEIMAVSDMI

-2334 NPVKV
+2334 SPVKV
-2339 NALKEGDLAIVY
+2339 NALEQGDLAIVY

-2439 LEVPVLVG
+2439 LEAPVLVG

-2457 PDPSWLTAWLSS
+2457 PDPNWLTAWLSS

-2519 GNSGVI
+2519 GKSGII

-2608 GKVVPCHIVITD
+2608 GKVVPCHIVITAD
-2620 EPAKKLW
+2620 PANKLW

-2647 GGQADHLIAINLSDE
+2647 GGEDDHLIAINLSDE

-2792 PPQTIKLGDKLLP
+2792 PPQPLKLGDKLLP

-2823 DGEAIALANGKPVYG
+2823 DGEAIALADGTPVYG

-2858 ENGDGRYDA
+2858 ENGNGAYDA

-2908 YLVDAATVSPAAGD
+2908 YLVDAATVSPAAGA

-2950 ARSAAAGPMPELK
+2950 ARSASAGVMPELT
-2963 LSAAD
+2963 LTAAD

-2977 ALEDKSAYTAPAVG
+2977 ALEDKSAYTAPAPG
-2991 SALAQ
+2991 AALSQ

-3036 TIRVDNHR
+3036 TIRIDNYR
-3044 VARRYNP
+3044 VVRRYNP

-3156 DIASENVDGIYD
+3156 EILSENVDGIYD

-3183 EYNYD
+3183 EYNHD

-3226 AVDATPSVADSDK
+3226 AIAATPAVTDSDK
-3239 DGFIETISISFNE
+3239 DGFLETITIAFNE
-3252 KLRPGMLDDTAIWNI
+3252 RLRPGMLDDTAIWNI

-3273 NPVIVEKATLSDDY
+3273 NPVVVEKATLSDDY

-3301 SSGPQR
+3301 TSGPQR
-3307 LGVSYTS
+3307 LGVAYTS

-3327 FTDIVTGDTIAPAIL
+3327 FTDIVTGDSIAPVVL
-3342 HHQLPVSAAAI
+3342 HHQLPVSTAAI
-3353 DLDTVTP
+3353 DYDCVTP

-3370 NNQWDDGED
+3370 NGQWDDGED
-3379 IWTGSA
+3379 IWTGA
-3385 TYADPAIY
+3385 QTYT
-3393 ADARQRVWNG
+3393 DARQRVWNG
-3403 GNAWTTTLGY
+3403 GNAWTTPSGY
-3413 TGKPLANAK
+3413 VGKPLANAK
-3422 FCDANA
+3422 FCDAND
-3428 NGAFDAGEF
+3428 NGTFDAGEF
-3437 AWLDLDDNGDCL
+3437 VWLDLDDDDDCL
-3449 AADITIPTNR
+3449 AADVLIPTNR

-3473 VDAIRVS
+3473 IDAIRVT

-3496 ADAFLAP
+3496 ADAFLAS

-3538 DPASTPDTNL
+3538 DPAATPDTNL

-3596 SAKGTLAAG
+3596 SAEGTLAAG

-3616 VQYLDETAS
+3616 VQYLDDNAN
-3625 LLDDDLAI
+3625 LLVSDLTI
-3633 SGAPDLN
+3633 NGAPLELT
-3640 DVAIVANANVI
+3640 DVDIATKDSVI
-3651 TLTFNAETTGWPPSG
+3651 TLTFNAETTGWLTSG
-3666 VTITVNDVADS
+3666 VTITVNDIDDS

-3683 GHSLLPVADF
+3683 GHSLLPVADL

-3704 AFISPTEGQF
+3704 AFTYPTDGQF
-3714 IRSVSDKLAVNVHL
+3714 IRSDSDDLAVTVHL
-3728 GDGFAATIWT
+3728 GDGAAATAWN
-3738 LQLLNAKTGDI
+3738 LQLLNAENGAELAAVSGD
-3749 LASANG
+3749 
-3755 TAADLKA
+3755 AADLNA
-3762 DPLFTFSGWRQ
+3762 DLASFSGWRLT
-3773 PGVYTYTLKLTLT
+3773 GVYTYTLKLTLT
-3786 IGDADTVTE
+3786 IGDAATVTE
-3795 VTFFAAAPDDVLN
+3795 VSFCAAADSDVLS

-3821 DQILATDTELAANW
+3821 DQVLATATELAANW

-3846 ASYYTLAF
+3846 ASYYKLAF
-3854 QKDGADFADPVT
+3854 LENGADFAGPVT
-3866 VPGTSADIDELTL
+3866 VIGTSAAIDGLAL
-3879 TLGRAYRAIVEAYSA
+3879 TLGRAYVAIVEAYSA
-3894 DNILLAR
+3894 DDVLLAR

-3924 NIADADGNALTQT
+3924 NVSDADGNALTQT
-3937 SSTSTLHVAWNALDD
+3937 SSTTTLHVAWNALDD
-3952 IAIGQFQY
+3952 TAIGQFQY

-3977 MTAARQGFATTTTA
+3977 MTAAREGFATAVA
-3991 NGGILVIGGFNGTV
+3991 NGVIQVIGGFNGTV

-4015 AARAWTA
+4015 ASRTWTA
-4022 ASYTLNVPRANFGFI
+4022 APYALNVPRANFGFI

-4048 GDTATGATDSIEIFN
+4048 GDTATGPTDSIEIFN

-4068 NAGTL
+4068 NAGIL

-4084 VDDSRIWLIGGF
+4084 VDDNRIWLIGGF

-4111 ADDNTAHCLLLPC
+4111 ADDNTALCLPLSC

-4154 ANAPSAVI
+4154 ANVPSAVI

-4170 ALTTRAFATPRSD
+4170 ALTTRAFATARSD

-4189 PQDADNSDLWFIGGL
+4189 PQDDDNSDLWFIGGL
-4204 DADNKALTSVE
+4204 DADNQALASVE

-4224 SVADMTDARFG
+4224 TVATMTDARFG
-4235 AAAIWLAS
+4235 AAAIWLAH
-4243 AECVLVAGGYRDFTT
+4243 AECVLVAGGYRDFST
-4258 GLASAEI
+4258 GLDSAEI

-4272 WKPAANLT
+4272 WKPASNLT

-4292 GQEDN
+4292 GQDDN

-4317 RATVEAVTAWTTRTV
+4317 RATIEAVTAWTTRTI
-4332 DPAVDSLDT
+4332 DPAVASLAD

-4348 DLTVGD
+4348 DLTVGEA
-4354 SYAVQLKA
+4354 YAVQLKA
-4362 ADAAGNWSSV
+4362 ADEAGNWSST

-4379 IDLSPIVTLDCELL
+4379 IDLSPIVVLTCDLL

-4399 TARSSFTFT
+4399 TARSSFAFS
-4408 VHGDGVSDYR
+4408 VLGDGVSHYR
-4418 WQLNDNGWSDW
+4418 WQLNDGAWSDW
-4429 TPAANAITL
+4429 TPAATAIDL
-4438 NGLAADAYTLRVV
+4438 NGLAAGAYTLRAV

-4463 IATVRTWTVELPLA
+4463 IATVRTWTVQEPLA
-4477 TIASGLPADSTSN
+4477 TIASGLPAGSTSN

-4505 RYRLNGADWSADC
+4505 RHRLDGAAWSADC
-4518 AIDQTLALNGL
+4518 AIDQTFALNGL
-4529 AEGTHTLD
+4529 AEGTHTLEV
-4537 IVGGADGVWQT
+4537 IGGADGVWQAIP
-4548 TLTSQTWTVVARQ
+4548 TSQTWTIVARQ
-4561 LAITTKP
+4561 LIITAKP
-4568 DIPADRIIAVNAIDI
+4568 AIPADRILAANALDI
-4583 TLADTADPAEVNDFR
+4583 TLADTAEPAEVTDFR
-4598 YELRDSEGN
+4598 FELRDAEGN

-4624 TALKPGLYTFSAVGK
+4624 AALEPGRYTFSAVGK
-4639 RKGVWEETSHTEMT
+4639 RNGAWETSPAEMT
-4653 FTVAAADFAFFTPEL
+4653 FTVAAADFASFTPEL
-4668 AVSTTTN
+4668 AISTTTN
-4675 YTVTVNL
+4675 YTVTVSL

-4692 DYGETVT
+4692 DGDLIT
-4699 LDDGEDTFDIGPLT
+4699 LADGEDTFDIGPLT
-4713 TGRHLLKLWG
+4713 TGMHLLQLWG
-4723 IDANDNRQTNA
+4723 IDANGNRQPNA
-4734 AEILVNVTS
+4734 AETLVNVTS
-4743 ELPVGDRLIVRLDPP
+4743 ELPVGDRLTVRLDAP
-4758 AATQALADGYIDLTL
+4758 AATQALADGDIDLTL
-4773 VVSDR
+4773 VVSDL
-4778 LMAEPAASDF
+4778 LMAAPVAADF
-4788 IVTNGTV
+4788 IVTNGAV
-4795 KAITPVDGDAK
+4795 KAIAPVAGNAK
-4806 AFVVTVTPTLAEDAA
+4806 EFVVTITPTLAEDAA

-4828 LPANTLYTSATGTGN
+4828 LPANTLYASASGTGN
-4843 AASNVAS
+4843 AASNIAS

-4864 AQDKDGNDLPAEG
+4864 AQDEDGNDLPAEG
-4877 INLGDVITVTVQAKS
+4877 INLGDVITVTLQANS

-4919 ATLLVDP
+4919 ATLLFAP
-4926 YVFYIKLA
+4926 YIFF
-4934 ENNPDKPGENNPDE
+4934 KPGE
-4948 PGKDNPDEPG
+4948 G
-4958 KDNPD
+4958 NPD
-4963 FERLYDGAEPARLIG
+4963 FELLDDGAEPARVIG
-4978 FRLAALADLEK
+4978 FRLAALADLNQP
-4989 TAPAAGTNAF
+4989 APAVGTVSF
-4999 ITLKLKAIAAGAA
+4999 ITLKLKAIAAGIAA
-5012 DAADLR
+5012 DDDLR

-5042 RYGNLSVAVNEPVPT
+5042 RYGNLAVAVTEPIPT
-5057 ITIAL
+5057 IAIAL
-5062 DKTTVTE
+5062 DETTVTE
-5069 GEKATL
+5069 GENATL
-5075 TASIDHIASADLD
+5075 TASIDYVASRD
-5088 IDITGDRHLH
+5088 IDIIVTGDRL
-5098 LTIPAGTL
+5098 LTIYAGEL
-5106 TASCDIET
+5106 TASCDIVTE
-5114 ADDSFLTGDYTID
+5114 ADSLLTGDYTID
-5127 LQVEDASFGTIGPY
+5127 LQVEFVSAGTIGPD
-5141 SAVTLTVRDADAR
+5141 SAVTLNVLDADAQ

-5159 ASPDTI
+5159 ASAETI

-5184 TAAQLTFS
+5184 TAAQLTFN
-5192 LTASTLESG
+5192 LTASTLEDG
-5201 CYIVDAARLTIPAG
+5201 CYIVDAARLTIPTG
-5215 ASAGTVTIT
+5215 ASTGSVTVT
-5224 TYPDGIQDDGRELV
+5224 TYPDDIQDDGRELV
-5238 LAIDALTI
+5238 LAIDALTV
-5246 GSASAALFTA
+5246 GSASAALFTK
-5256 PEPITVGVDNT
+5256 PEPITVGVANT
-5267 DAIPGDFTEDGTVDY
+5267 DATPGDFSGDGKVDY
-5282 KDILKFA
+5282 TDILLFA
-5289 NYYGTITT
+5289 EYYGTATT
-5297 SETAQYDLNSD
+5297 PETAQYDLNSD

-5315 VLILASTYD
+5315 VLILASSYD

-5329 SALYASVRANPVI
+5329 SALYASVRATPVI
-5342 QLKLVETSGKSVFQV
+5342 YLKLVETSGKSVFQV
-5357 GDTLSFELRLSAP
+5357 GDTLSFELRLSAS
-5370 EALNLKGG
+5370 EALKLKGG
-5378 VAVFSFDSSVLDFT
+5378 VAVVSFDSSVLDVT
-5392 SELTTK
+5392 SELTIK
-5398 VIIDEDWRDFGAGV
+5398 AIIDEDWRDLGAGV
-5412 EVQKNGAIQLR
+5412 EVRENGDIQLR
-5423 GINMDGI
+5423 GINLEGI
-5430 DAEPGQEVTI
+5430 EAEPGQEITI

-5450 CAAASVTLSDPE
+5450 CAAARITLSAPE
-5462 GTSDRGNTE
+5462 GTSDRGNTVS
-5471 DGTLDAEVIQA
+5471 GTLDAEAIQA

-5500 EVTASTTRASEKVGF
+5500 EVTSSVIRASEKVGL
-5515 ILATRSGA
+5515 ILATKAGA
-5523 SADVAAAD
+5523 SADFATAD
-5531 GDIVATPAG
+5531 GDIPATPAG
-5540 PEPYRLVSKA
+5540 PEPYRLAAKA
-5550 GDIELVRDFRPLA
+5550 GDIELVRDVRPLA
-5563 DDTTWPIAIT
+5563 DDTTWPITIT
-5573 VTAGTLTLDWALS
+5573 VTEGTLTLDWSLS
-5586 LSGTDPDYAMP
+5586 LSGADPDYAMP

-5621 TSIELPA
+5621 TSMELPA
-5628 GSYTNASVRAV
+5628 GSYTNAAVRAV

-5661 FALDDDSTARL
+5661 FTPDDDSAARL
-5672 AALKPSMLQDGVYSP
+5672 AALKPSTLQDGVYSP

-5701 NLAAATELT
+5701 NLDAATELT
-5710 LSGIVTEPA
+5710 LSGIVAVEPA

-5731 TPLWGATLTRPDTAT
+5731 TPLWGATLTRPDVTT
-5746 VPIIWRWTPEGYRDC
+5746 VPIIWRWTPEGYRNC
-5761 LDGSTQE
+5761 LNASVQE

-5775 YSTTDQLIWTK
+5775 YSTIDQLIWTK